1 MTAAEFADARSRLL
15 MLARA
20 LMDDRE
26 TLRAAVVRLSVTL
39 TLDPAAR
46 DVRHEYIVCLELLT
60 AATQLQAAELA
71 FGQPLLTPT
80 DLSAGSSQPTEGN
93 PYMNEGAT
101 LTVGEPLRPVDPAK
115 TVVSYQLTITKT
127 ITYEAHEQNY
137 SVVARVPVEG
147 SERSRDLLGY
157 LTTHTRK
164 QKTETVFDAKVSRM
178 PSLTALAKLVEPD
191 GAP

>member
-71 FGQPLLTPT
+71 FGQPWLTPT
-80 DLSAGSSQPTEGN
+80 DLSAGSSQPTEGT
-93 PYMNEGAT
+93 PT
-101 LTVGEPLRPVDPAK
+101 
-115 TVVSYQLTITKT
+115 
-127 ITYEAHEQNY
+127 
-137 SVVARVPVEG
+137 
-147 SERSRDLLGY
+147 
-157 LTTHTRK
+157 
-164 QKTETVFDAKVSRM
+164 
-178 PSLTALAKLVEPD
+178 
-191 GAP
+191 